1 MRCMR
6 GQARDALARAD
17 ARAVDAAG
25 TRYRTSV
32 ALRVEKIS
40 ATGSGVFASD
50 VRTAAVQLGG
60 RRAATPEHSVMRETS
75 ASANTNKK
83 HGKIKRRAHDVCT
96 RCSPST
102 ANTRSERTHEQG
114 ELCLCCVGWRVRAG
128 GWFS

>member
-60 RRAATPEHSVMRETS
+60 RRAATPEHSVMRLAGNEREREHQQEARQDQT
-75 ASANTNKK
+75 TRTRRLHTLLTI
-83 HGKIKRRAHDVCT
+83 HGKYT
-96 RCSPST
+96 
-102 ANTRSERTHEQG
+102 
-114 ELCLCCVGWRVRAG
+114 
-128 GWFS
+128 